1 MDVLA
6 QSGSPVAFSVAVET
20 FANPVKT
27 TTPGNYVFNDKF
39 SMKTLNI
46 NKL

>member
-6 QSGSPVAFSVAVET
+6 QSGSSVAFSVALET

-27 TTPGNYVFNDKF
+27 TTPGNHVIHD
-39 SMKTLNI
+39 
-46 NKL
+46 